1 MEKENISKNN
11 ALNIEE
17 ENDDLQIGFSYDYD
31 NELEKTKSLNKF
43 PMKEITYS
51 EFYID
56 GKYKNFSKSLNFNS
70 HKCFA
75 PKAKIKQS
83 SKNPT
88 PIIFEKQNNFFDL
101 NLKNQQPKSIEDAY
115 TYSEKEL
122 SLDNESSFSSDIES
136 EYKEINYINNN
147 IDINSNLIYNNQ
159 IINYNNNNYLISNN
173 LCNNNSYKK
182 NINNFLNKNKNIIYS
197 EDNKLEVEIQKQDNN
212 SKFYE
217 HKTITD
223 FSLKSH
229 FADNHT
235 KYNIKSI
242 RSSLHR
248 EKLKS
253 LKTQNK
259 EVEYTIKDKMK
270 IQYGLNTISNKI
282 KKNNFDYNC
291 IIIPINDC
299 HENKE
304 MPNLRKTIS
313 FNTSKLNMEKK
324 NINSNK
330 GITIYDV
337 LSTNKI
343 NKIEK

>member
-159 IINYNNNNYLISNN
+159 IINYNNNNYLIRPRPWPAGS
-173 LCNNNSYKK
+173 CRCPAGPPAGRPWGASR
-182 NINNFLNKNKNIIYS
+182 
-197 EDNKLEVEIQKQDNN
+197 
-212 SKFYE
+212 
-217 HKTITD
+217 
-223 FSLKSH
+223 
-229 FADNHT
+229 
-235 KYNIKSI
+235 
-242 RSSLHR
+242 RSPCTCR
-248 EKLKS
+248 G
-253 LKTQNK
+253 
-259 EVEYTIKDKMK
+259 
-270 IQYGLNTISNKI
+270 YGGS
-282 KKNNFDYNC
+282 
-291 IIIPINDC
+291 
-299 HENKE
+299 
-304 MPNLRKTIS
+304 R
-313 FNTSKLNMEKK
+313 
-324 NINSNK
+324 
-330 GITIYDV
+330 
-337 LSTNKI
+337 
-343 NKIEK
+343 